1 MRHPHVGLVLA
12 TGGTAMVKAAYRS
25 GTPAIGVGP
34 GNAPVLIS
42 ADADLGHAARSA
54 VLSKSFD
61 NGLIC
66 GAENNLVVE
75 ASACESL
82 IVELERVGAAVLT
95 EDEAARFLGEAVNP
109 QTRRLQPHII
119 GQSAATLAELAHIQ
133 RREPIQLL
141 VIPTDLVAAENY
153 LAAEKLA
160 PVLSLFTVANADEGL
175 KVCRALLKIDGS
187 GHTAIIHTRNAELV
201 QRFGAEMSASRIL
214 VNSPGT
220 QGVLGLTSGLEPSM
234 TLGCGTFGG
243 TSTTD
248 SVTYRHLLNIKRIAY
263 YAPERAGL
271 EAFDTDALQPHL
283 AIGDRL

>member
-1 MRHPHVGLVLA
+1 MRHRQVGLVLA
-12 TGGTAMVKAAYRS
+12 TGGPAMVQAAYRS

-42 ADADLGHAARSA
+42 ADADVGHAARSA

-75 ASACESL
+75 ASVRARL
-82 IVELERVGAAVLT
+82 IEELERHGAAVLAAEET
-95 EDEAARFLGEAVNP
+95 ERFLRAAVDP
-109 QTRRLQPHII
+109 QTRRFQPRII
-119 GQSAATLAELAHIQ
+119 GQDAATLAELARIQ
-133 RREPIQLL
+133 RRYPIQLL
-141 VIPTDLVAAENY
+141 VIPTGAVAAENY

-160 PVLSLFTVANADEGL
+160 PVLSLFMVADADEGL
-175 KVCRALLKIDGS
+175 KVCRRLLEIDGR
-187 GHTAIIHTRNAELV
+187 GHTAIIHTQDVDLI
-201 QRFGAEMSASRIL
+201 QRFAAEMPASRIL

-220 QGVLGLTSGLEPSM
+220 QGVLGLTSGLTLSM

-248 SVTYRHLLNIKRIAY
+248 NVTYRHLLNIKRIAY
-263 YAPERAGL
+263 YRPERAGL
-271 EAFDTDALQPHL
+271 EADAVSPT
-283 AIGDRL
+283 GC